1 MKKLFKRKYAAT
13 YFTTIIDNQFFPDIF
28 WLKVP
33 FLDNKLVQ
41 QKYFT
46 WQAKYVDLTN
56 DANTKTGTI
65 QMLYKYY

>member
-13 YFTTIIDNQFFPDIF
+13 YFTIIIDNQFFPDIF

-33 FLDNKLVQ
+33 ILDNKLVQ

-46 WQAKYVDLTN
+46 WQAKTVDLTN
-56 DANTKTGTI
+56 DANTNTGTI